1 MLKWLAI
8 HSRSPH
14 STNEER
20 VHEEQRRLE
29 FNDGTIMKNPA
40 ATEHHGKAEDSRGT
54 NGHINTF
61 SLQTDRN
68 TPSSSSSS
76 SWWRRTG
83 LSSELC
89 TVTGGFLLVLI
100 LF

>member
-40 ATEHHGKAEDSRGT
+40 ATEHHGK
-54 NGHINTF
+54 
-61 SLQTDRN
+61 
-68 TPSSSSSS
+68 
-76 SWWRRTG
+76 RRI
-83 LSSELC
+83 LAVL
-89 TVTGGFLLVLI
+89 TVTLTRLVYRL
-100 LF
+100 

>member
-29 FNDGTIMKNPA
+29 FNEGTIMKNPA

-61 SLQTDRN
+61 SLQTLTETHLHHGGD
-68 TPSSSSSS
+68 
-76 SWWRRTG
+76 G
-83 LSSELC
+83 LVSHLNSVQDFC
-89 TVTGGFLLVLI
+89 WF
-100 LF
+100 